1 VDPPA
6 RDVHAQ
12 QLAGAL
18 VPERALAELVA
29 CVQRHAH
36 TLLSC
41 RRHAGYSDPISSPSS
56 TSLAGEVA
64 IVTGGS
70 RGIGRAIVELFVR
83 EGAAVAFCGREAA
96 AGREVLS
103 ALGGDARAAFQV
115 ADVAREADVARL
127 VERCVQQLGPPSILV
142 NNAGVN
148 ANHDAVQ
155 MTESEWDRFFAVD
168 LKAAW
173 LAAKHVLAHML
184 PAGRGAI
191 VNVSSLHAFATLDG
205 FFPYAAAKSGL
216 VGLTRSL
223 ALDYGPHG
231 IRVNVVAPGF
241 VRTRLVQESIDRAE
255 DRAAA
260 ERAMVAGVA
269 LGRIGDPHEIAG
281 VVRFLAS
288 DEASYVTGASLLVD
302 GGLTARRAG

>member
-1 VDPPA
+1 MQEATTGPA
-6 RDVHAQ
+6 VA
-12 QLAGAL
+12 
-18 VPERALAELVA
+18 ERTTAA
-29 CVQRHAH
+29 R
-36 TLLSC
+36 T
-41 RRHAGYSDPISSPSS
+41 
-56 TSLAGEVA
+56 LAGEIA

-70 RGIGRAIVELFVR
+70 RGIGKAVVELFAAH
-83 EGAAVAFCGREAA
+83 GASVAFCGRDQLVGQQAA
-96 AGREVLS
+96 NELAEHGRV
-103 ALGGDARAAFQV
+103 AFQR
-115 ADVAREADVARL
+115 ADVASEADVAAL
-127 VERCVQQLGPPSILV
+127 VQACVASFGAPTILV

-148 ANHDAVQ
+148 ANYDAVE
-155 MTESEWDRFFAVD
+155 MTGEEWDRFFGID

-173 LAAKHVLAHML
+173 LAAKHVLPHMKR
-184 PAGRGAI
+184 AGRGSI
-191 VNVSSLHAFATLDG
+191 VNVSSLHGFATLDG

-241 VRTRLVQESIDRAE
+241 IRTRLVQESIDRSH

-260 ERAMVAGVA
+260 EQAMVGGVA
-269 LGRIGDPHEIAG
+269 LGRIGYPSEIAN

-302 GGLTARRAG
+302 GGLIARRAG

>member
-1 VDPPA
+1 MA
-6 RDVHAQ
+6 SA
-12 QLAGAL
+12 AGAANAAGA
-18 VPERALAELVA
+18 VAALA
-29 CVQRHAH
+29 
-36 TLLSC
+36 
-41 RRHAGYSDPISSPSS
+41 P
-56 TSLAGEVA
+56 SLAGEVA

-70 RGIGRAIVELFVR
+70 RGIGRATVELFVA
-83 EGAAVAFCGREAA
+83 EGASVAFCGRDE
-96 AGREVLS
+96 
-103 ALGGDARAAFQV
+103 ALGRC
-115 ADVAREADVARL
+115 VARELGDDRRVAFRAADVSLEPDVAGL
-127 VERCVQQLGPPSILV
+127 VDLCVRRFGPPTVLV

-148 ANHDAVQ
+148 ANYDAVE
-155 MTESEWDRFFAVD
+155 MTEQEWDRFFDID

-173 LAAKHVLAHML
+173 LATKHVLPHMKR
-184 PAGRGAI
+184 AGRGAI
-191 VNVSSLHAFATLDG
+191 VNVSSLHGFATLEG

-241 VRTRLVQESIDRAE
+241 VRTRLVQESIERAD

-269 LGRIGDPHEIAG
+269 LRRIGAPREIAS

>member
-1 VDPPA
+1 MAPRPA
-6 RDVHAQ
+6 AE
-12 QLAGAL
+12 
-18 VPERALAELVA
+18 PRAHSAEE
-29 CVQRHAH
+29 
-36 TLLSC
+36 
-41 RRHAGYSDPISSPSS
+41 PSADG
-56 TSLAGEVA
+56 SLDGEIA

-70 RGIGRAIVELFVR
+70 RGIGKAIVELFAQ
-83 EGAAVAFCGREAA
+83 EGARVAFCGRDEVV
-96 AGREVLS
+96 GRQALSELQEHGEV
-103 ALGGDARAAFQV
+103 AFQR
-115 ADVAREADVARL
+115 ADVASERDVATL
-127 VERCVQQLGPPSILV
+127 VAATVDRFGPPTILV

-148 ANHDAVQ
+148 ANYDATA
-155 MTESEWDRFFAVD
+155 MTEDEWDRFFAID

-173 LAAKHVLAHML
+173 LAAKHVLPHMVH
-184 PAGRGAI
+184 AGRGAI
-191 VNVSSLHAFATLDG
+191 VNVSSLHGFATLDG

-216 VGLTRSL
+216 IGLTRSL

-241 VRTRLVQESIDRAE
+241 VRTRLVQESIDRAD

-260 ERAMVAGVA
+260 EAAMVGGVA
-269 LGRIGDPHEIAG
+269 LKRIGDPREIAS